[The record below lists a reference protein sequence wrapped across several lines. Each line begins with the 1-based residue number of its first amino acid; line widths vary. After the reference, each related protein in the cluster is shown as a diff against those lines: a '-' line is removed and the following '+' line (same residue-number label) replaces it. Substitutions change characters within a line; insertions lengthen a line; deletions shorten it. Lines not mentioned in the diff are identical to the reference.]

1 MPPDLADALHSTA
14 FKKLDTPPKETGGLA
29 ADVQFSALE
38 NCLE

>member
-1 MPPDLADALHSTA
+1 VPHFKA